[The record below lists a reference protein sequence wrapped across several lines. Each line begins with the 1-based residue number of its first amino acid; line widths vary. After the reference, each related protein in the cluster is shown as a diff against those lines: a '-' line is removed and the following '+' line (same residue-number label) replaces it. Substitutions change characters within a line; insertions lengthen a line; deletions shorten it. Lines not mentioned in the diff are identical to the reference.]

1 MLYDIFNFFSR
12 NISRILKETITEEEF
27 GFLEEIRIRNNK
39 NIILRFNRS
48 EMVVDYIPNSNDILQ
63 TLQNICDN
71 SIYSYQKEICE
82 GYITIKGGHRIGI
95 TGSCVIENNRV
106 INIRYISSLNF
117 RVAKQ
122 IIGCSNN
129 ILHHIINEENENVFN
144 TLIVSLPG
152 AGKTTLLRD
161 IVRNISNGN
170 EQIKGLTVGLVDE
183 RGEISAMYKGE
194 SQNDVGLRTDVLSNI
209 PKAIGMKMLI
219 RSMAPQVL
227 VADEIGSNEDIVA
240 IREAMCSRNKRD
252 IYSTWSKN
260 RRSLLKCTFKA
271 TFEFLYF

>member
-12 NISRILKETITEEEF
+12 NISKILKETVTEEEF
-27 GFLEEIRIRNNK
+27 ELLEEIRIRNNQ
-39 NIILRFNRS
+39 NIILRFNTNERII
-48 EMVVDYIPNSNDILQ
+48 DYIPNSNDILQ

-82 GYITIKGGHRIGI
+82 GYITIRGGHRIGI
-95 TGSCVIENNRV
+95 TGNCVIENNKV
-106 INIRYISSLNF
+106 SNIRYISSLNF

-122 IIGCSNN
+122 IIGCSDN
-129 ILHHIINEENENVFN
+129 ILHHIINKENNNVFN

-170 EQIKGLTVGLVDE
+170 EQINGLTVGVVDE

-194 SQNDVGLRTDVLSNI
+194 NQNDVGLRTDVLSNI
-209 PKAIGMKMLI
+209 PKSIGMRMLI

-227 VADEIGSNEDIVA
+227 VADEIGNNEDIVA
-240 IREAMCSRNKRD
+240 IREAMCSRNKGD
-252 IYSTWSKN
+252 IYSTWCN
-260 RRSLLKCTFKA
+260 IRRFVLKCALKTSFR
-271 TFEFLYF
+271 FLFV